1 MAKLVLVCFRDPAS
15 IRAVD
20 VAARVRRFLA
30 SLCPDNLIPS
40 DPVVATDGRGLFLG
54 VFNPSDPAAV
64 RDCSAYAGWLADHRE
79 SWWEPGTPAPVGSYA
94 LLRSCPATVE
104 ARSDYAASRTIW
116 IAQTDEVFVA
126 STTQRA
132 IPYFLGSY
140 EPNATAHAWMLSC
153 GTLGPSIGWDK
164 RAHPLGPAASARLDR
179 ARWQLTIREP
189 GVDFELDPVPDD
201 VHARRLDAALEST
214 IGSLKLDVSNWVL
227 PLSGGFDSRAIL
239 LLMKDRAGLRTV
251 TWGRGDALRQ
261 RGMDAYVARQV
272 AKALDVEHRYFETDL
287 SDEPI
292 EILLDRYL
300 VAGDGR
306 TDGILAY
313 MDGFQTWRL
322 LFESGVRGVI
332 RGDHGFGPG
341 PCPPLRDHVH
351 AMHFDSMPRW
361 RDHPGLP
368 TFTSFSMPQLDRQE
382 LPDWFEPR
390 SGESPEEWRDRLY
403 LLYRVPNYHGGQSD
417 LKSAYVE
424 IASPYLAR
432 PVLELTKTW
441 PEHLRNGKSLFRRVI
456 APRDIPVPYAVES
469 ALVPPRELLGEARL
483 RDLVCDELS
492 SESTRGIFAPPFVDF
507 LLSAWPK
514 DPVAAG
520 TARFKTARRYLRM
533 WTPQGLRSRIQKE
546 ARTKSIDLRW
556 VALRAYIVCRM
567 QARLAVAS
575 RDAARTAYVPQRA
588 AAVATG

>member
-1 MAKLVLVCFRDPAS
+1 
-15 IRAVD
+15 
-20 VAARVRRFLA
+20 
-30 SLCPDNLIPS
+30 
-40 DPVVATDGRGLFLG
+40 
-54 VFNPSDPAAV
+54 
-64 RDCSAYAGWLADHRE
+64 
-79 SWWEPGTPAPVGSYA
+79 
-94 LLRSCPATVE
+94 
-104 ARSDYAASRTIW
+104 
-116 IAQTDEVFVA
+116 
-126 STTQRA
+126 
-132 IPYFLGSY
+132 
-140 EPNATAHAWMLSC
+140 
-153 GTLGPSIGWDK
+153 
-164 RAHPLGPAASARLDR
+164 
-179 ARWQLTIREP
+179 
-189 GVDFELDPVPDD
+189 
-201 VHARRLDAALEST
+201 
-214 IGSLKLDVSNWVL
+214 
-227 PLSGGFDSRAIL
+227 
-239 LLMKDRAGLRTV
+239 
-251 TWGRGDALRQ
+251 
-261 RGMDAYVARQV
+261 
-272 AKALDVEHRYFETDL
+272 
-287 SDEPI
+287 
-292 EILLDRYL
+292 
-300 VAGDGR
+300 
-306 TDGILAY
+306 